1 MEQFAEGETLILLCT
16 SIVES
21 GLDIRRVNTIIVEDI
36 HLFGLAQLYQ
46 VENRHQF
53 LIHSFSEVPHPAV
66 LDRKSMF

>member
-1 MEQFAEGETLILLCT
+1 MERFAEGETLILLCT

-46 VENRHQF
+46 VENGH
-53 LIHSFSEVPHPAV
+53 
-66 LDRKSMF
+66 

>member
-1 MEQFAEGETLILLCT
+1 MERFAEGETLILLCT

-53 LIHSFSEVPHPAV
+53 IHSFIEVPHPAV
-66 LDRKSMF
+66 LARKSMF